1 MLNHIHPFKI
11 VLPVL
16 MALVLGS
23 CSATRL
29 TAVWHD
35 DAYTVRALQKVLVK
49 GVAQNQRDSLLF
61 EDAFIKQFSQN
72 GIEAFAGTRMTTDF
86 KPDLPVEMLNGLIA
100 EAQKRETDALLV
112 VQLVGVVKKR
122 IYHPPRPYFMSLGF
136 MSSGYCDLHHLPHH
150 VSSHFMSDP
159 FYDSGYYTEHQ
170 FFQIESNLYA
180 SQTSQLIWSAA
191 SETFEPASM
200 NALVESVSK
209 VVIKNL
215 RDSQLLHK

>member
-16 MALVLGS
+16 LMLILSS

-29 TAVWHD
+29 TAVWQD
-35 DAYTVRALQKVLVK
+35 DAYTVRALQKVMVK
-49 GVAQNQRDSLLF
+49 GVAKNQRDSRLF
-61 EDAFIKQFSQN
+61 EDAFIKRFSKN
-72 GIEAFAGTRMTTDF
+72 GIEAYAGTRMTTDY

-100 EAQKRETDALLV
+100 EAQKRDTDALLV

-122 IYHPPRPYFMSLGF
+122 IYHPPRPFF
-136 MSSGYCDLHHLPHH
+136 ISSGYCDLRHLPHY
-150 VSSHFMSDP
+150 VSSHFMYDP

-170 FFQIESNLYA
+170 LFQIESNLYA
-180 SQTSQLIWSAA
+180 TQTSQLIWSAA
-191 SETFEPASM
+191 SETFEPDSM

-209 VVIKNL
+209 AVTENL
-215 RDSQLLHK
+215 RTTQLLP